1 MIDQGLA
8 TTFDAHVIAGYRFLM
23 RYYGPGDRIYI
34 FGFSRG
40 AFTARFLARM
50 VSKVGLLSMG
60 NEEMVPFA
68 YKVYQDYVMDLP
80 QSKDYIKNFKKTF
93 CRDEHDGTEHNENE
107 VGIKAHFLGLFDT
120 VNSVGT
126 FDIPF
131 TKTAK
136 LSGVSGT
143 AEHIR
148 HAVAI
153 DERRVKFKAALLQQE
168 EVHPGEDVDKI
179 HSGEEIDEVHPKE
192 DIDEVWFA
200 GNHGDIGG
208 GWPAVSP
215 KEAKAPKS
223 FWKKLKAQKESEVSG
238 NETKD
243 SFQASDI
250 ALKWMIDELNKLG
263 AEVNGDQIQW
273 DKQSLDTFNA
283 GYKKKK
289 TDAIRSNLHD
299 TMKLGGGSGIG
310 KVILWN
316 ILGMLS
322 APKNTKPYNIV

>member
-8 TTFDAHVIAGYRFLM
+8 TTFDAHVIAGYRLLM

-68 YKVYQDYVMDLP
+68 YKVYQDYEMQLP
-80 QSKDYIKNFKKTF
+80 QAEDLIKKFKKTF
-93 CRDEHDGTEHNENE
+93 CRDEHDGTKHHENE
-107 VGIKAHFLGLFDT
+107 IGIKVHFLGLFDT

-131 TKTAK
+131 TRTPQ
-136 LSGVSGT
+136 LPEVGGT

-153 DERRVKFKAALLQQE
+153 DERRVKFKPALLQQE
-168 EVHPGEDVDKI
+168 MKAKDHPDEDV
-179 HSGEEIDEVHPKE
+179 
-192 DIDEVWFA
+192 DEVWFA

-208 GWPAVSP
+208 GWPAVP
-215 KEAKAPKS
+215 PEKAKAPKNFLQRLRS
-223 FWKKLKAQKESEVSG
+223 QFDRNPSL
-238 NETKD
+238 NEKND

-263 AEVNGDQIQW
+263 AKVDGDQIQW
-273 DKQSLDTFNA
+273 DKESLDTFNA

-299 TMKLGGGSGIG
+299 TMKLGGGSSLGM
-310 KVILWN
+310 VILWN
-316 ILGMLS
+316 ILGIPLS
-322 APKNTKPYNIV
+322 LKNTKPYIII